1 MFKRIKLILI
11 ATIILSGCST
21 TNNESNKETKSVPEE
36 MEASKYVGQ
45 GFQPPAEKDAIEFAK
60 KHKDKIA
67 KRGEQFFEQFFMDNF
82 GLKVKATNVVG
93 SGDGVEVYVHC
104 DDHDIVFNASIPFD
118 KSIIDSDSSLRSED
132 KGDDM
137 STLVGTVLSGFE
149 YRAHKE
155 ELDNLTEVLKEYKS
169 KYKYTGYTENAIMK
183 TQNSGFRNEY
193 YYLTAIPYTLDEY
206 KRYFQPL
213 IKEDDKSFRDG
224 MRNSKKQLKDKSRP
238 YVVTTLFSTKD
249 NFTKD
254 NTIDEMIDFSEVLKK
269 KKNIPHDLNVSLQI
283 SNKYINTTRP
293 NYSKKDVIEVGVFN
307 HEKANTND

>member
-1 MFKRIKLILI
+1 MLKKAKLILI
-11 ATIILSGCST
+11 ATLLLSGCSAIE
-21 TNNESNKETKSVPEE
+21 NESKKDRNTETKSVPEE

-67 KRGEQFFEQFFMDNF
+67 KRGEQFFMDNF

-155 ELDNLTEVLKEYKS
+155 KYDNLYKFFKENEK
-169 KYKYTGYTENAIMK
+169 KYQYTGFTKEAINK
-183 TQNSGFRNEY
+183 TQNSGYENEY
-193 YYLTAIPYTLDEY
+193 FYIVANIPTLQEYRKYYE
-206 KRYFQPL
+206 PL
-213 IKEDDKSFRDG
+213 IKKNNLNFKKG
-224 MRNSKKQLKDKSRP
+224 MKQARKGVGYKAAIE
-238 YVVTTLFSTKD
+238 VHTTLFSRSSNFSKDKKLDDVLDLSESTKKLHL
-249 NFTKD
+249 NFENTKIFSQLAKS
-254 NTIDEMIDFSEVLKK
+254 TISTNRV
-269 KKNIPHDLNVSLQI
+269 
-283 SNKYINTTRP
+283 
-293 NYSKKDVIEVGVFN
+293 NYSDNESIRIEV
-307 HEKANTND
+307 E

>member
-1 MFKRIKLILI
+1 MFKRTKLILI
-11 ATIILSGCST
+11 ATILLSGCST
-21 TNNESNKETKSVPEE
+21 TNNESNNETKSVPEE

-45 GFQPPAEKDAIEFAK
+45 GFQPPAEKDAIEFSK

-67 KRGEQFFEQFFMDNF
+67 KRGEQFFMDNF

-155 ELDNLTEVLKEYKS
+155 ELDNLYKFLKENEK
-169 KYKYTGYTENAIMK
+169 KYQYTGFTKEAINK
-183 TQNSGFRNEY
+183 TQNSGYENEY
-193 YYLTAIPYTLDEY
+193 FYIVANIPTLQEYRKYYE
-206 KRYFQPL
+206 PL
-213 IKEDDKSFRDG
+213 IKKNNLNFKKG
-224 MRNSKKQLKDKSRP
+224 MKQARKGVGYKAAIE
-238 YVVTTLFSTKD
+238 VHTTLFSRSSNFSKDKKLDDVLDLSESTKKLHL
-249 NFTKD
+249 NFENTKIFLQLAKS
-254 NTIDEMIDFSEVLKK
+254 TISTNRV
-269 KKNIPHDLNVSLQI
+269 
-283 SNKYINTTRP
+283 
-293 NYSKKDVIEVGVFN
+293 NYSDNESIRIEV
-307 HEKANTND
+307 E